1 MYAPCVTLGRRI
13 HRDIGDMMNTQITY
27 QKLDGRNGVALVN
40 GDISDTLQAKRELA
54 NWLEL
59 PEASGSAAGR
69 DDVDGRLRNGGI
81 APESVKFNHIS
92 E

>member
-1 MYAPCVTLGRRI
+1 MK
-13 HRDIGDMMNTQITY
+13 TQITY
-27 QKLDGRNGVALVN
+27 RKLDGSDGVALVN
-40 GDISDTLQAKRELA
+40 GGISETQQAKQELA

-59 PEASGSAAGR
+59 PDAGGSAAGR
-69 DDVDGRLRNGGI
+69 EDVDGRLRRGGI